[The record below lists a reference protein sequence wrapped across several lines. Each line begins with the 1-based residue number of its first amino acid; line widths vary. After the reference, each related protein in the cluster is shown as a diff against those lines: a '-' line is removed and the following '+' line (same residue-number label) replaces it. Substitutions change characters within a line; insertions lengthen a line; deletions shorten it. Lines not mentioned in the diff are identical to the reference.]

1 MIDPDFP
8 STLPEFQARFGDET
22 ACLAYLRTQKW
33 PEGFRCP
40 RCPSTHSYTI
50 ESRQLEECAACG
62 HQTSLTAG
70 TMFHGTRKPLSSWFR
85 AIFEFVSRKHGC
97 NAMDIQRLFGFSRK
111 IAWAW
116 LHKIRDAMV
125 SPERSKLR
133 GRVEVDETYVGAA
146 EAGVY
151 GRDLGEKKHLIAGA
165 VEETDDGRCGR
176 CRLAPV
182 TSASAEHLQ
191 SFVADVVQEGAVVH
205 TDGLKSYKG
214 LDHVFGHEVDVIGKD
229 PAKAAEIF
237 PRIHRVFSLF
247 KRVVLSTYQGSISE
261 KYMPAY
267 CNEFDFRFNRRDSGS
282 RTHLLQR
289 VMETAVRCRARV
301 HRFVRAAR
309 LADVPA
315 T

>member
-8 STLPEFQARFGDET
+8 KTLPEFQERFGDEA
-22 ACLAYLRTQKW
+22 ACLEYLREQKW
-33 PEGFRCP
+33 PSGFRCP
-40 RCPSTHSYTI
+40 RCPSTRSYTI
-50 ESRQLEECAACG
+50 ARRHLEECAACG

-85 AIFEFVSRKHGC
+85 AVFEFVSRKHGC
-97 NAMDIQRLFGFSRK
+97 NAMDIQRLLGFSRK

-125 SPERSKLR
+125 SPERTKLNA
-133 GRVEVDETYVGAA
+133 RVEADETYAGAA
-146 EAGVY
+146 EPGVY
-151 GRDLGEKKHLIAGA
+151 GRDRGSKKHLIAGA
-165 VEETDDGRCGR
+165 VEETEDGRCGR

-182 TSASAEHLQ
+182 ASASAEDLQ
-191 SFVADVVQEGAVVH
+191 TFVSDVVEPGATVH
-205 TDGLKSYKG
+205 PDGLKSYEG
-214 LDHVFGHEVDVIGKD
+214 LEHVFEHEVDVIGKD
-229 PAKAAEIF
+229 SAKAAEIF

-289 VMETAVRCRARV
+289 VMETVVRCQARV
-301 HRFVRAAR
+301 HKCVRAKR